1 MAPAAVARTSTP
13 MNNRPTMNKLLV
25 VASAIAIAACSGEK
39 EQPAGVRPAPIQP
52 TMTPQPVAAPA
63 PTPASAAEGDSKK
76 EKDGKKGDKND
87 DEWVPAEFKTGGA
100 RWKDTG
106 VYLDGRPIGFLTWGE
121 LPLALK
127 PVWIRTKI
135 TANIRPNSHDP
146 GWRWGQQRF
155 YRFTDYLKV
164 VGIDLNKVKEMHV
177 YGPKFSNSV
186 VATRKDLQ
194 SPEAKD
200 FMFRFGSSV
209 GGKAI
214 PKVPENFAAG
224 NPPDKIAAVM
234 IYSEKEPPKLVQDVG
249 FVLGKDTQL
258 GVPYFG
264 DPIRGGIRIYLDDR
278 LATIIKRQDLDPAKA
293 TKNADGDPSWKL
305 TDFLAAQ
312 GVDTSKVAEMWIIR
326 GERRTEKLSREELD
340 AISFR
345 ASAQAKGGVILGE
358 KGLRANALALH
369 THALTP
375 EELPYTTPD
384 DE

>member
-1 MAPAAVARTSTP
+1 MALAAVARTSTA
-13 MNNRPTMNKLLV
+13 MNNRATMYKLLA
-25 VASAIAIAACSGEK
+25 VASAIAFAACSGDK
-39 EQPAGVRPAPIQP
+39 DQPVAVRAAPVQP

-63 PTPASAAEGDSKK
+63 PAAGSASAGTSK
-76 EKDGKKGDKND
+76 KDGKKGDKD
-87 DEWVPAEFKTGGA
+87 DDDWVPAEFKTGGA

-106 VYLDGRPIGFLTWGE
+106 VYLDGRPVGFLTWGE
-121 LPLALK
+121 LPISLK

-155 YRFTDYLKV
+155 YRFTDYLKA
-164 VGIDLNKVKEMHV
+164 VGIDLNKVKELHV

-194 SPEAKD
+194 SPAAKD
-200 FMFRFGSSV
+200 VLFRFGASV

-214 PKVPENFAAG
+214 PAVPDGFAAG

-234 IYSEKEPPKLVQDVG
+234 IYSEKEPPKLMPDVG

-264 DPIRGGIRIYLDDR
+264 DPIRGGVRIYLDDR

-293 TKNADGDPSWKL
+293 TKNADGDPTWKL
-305 TDFLAAQ
+305 FDFLTAH
-312 GVDTSKVAEMWIIR
+312 GVNTSKVAEMWVIR
-326 GERRTEKLSREELD
+326 GERRTDKLTREELEELMF
-340 AISFR
+340 S
-345 ASAQAKGGVILGE
+345 ASAQAKGGVLLGE
-358 KGLRANALALH
+358 KGIRANALALH
-369 THALTP
+369 TRAIKP
-375 EELPYTTPD
+375 DELPYTTPD